1 MGRRPARR
9 DPVHKPPRG
18 SWAFLSNGTAPPK
31 AGLPHPKERRNG
43 SGAVA
48 SVRQMSEQVHLDTD
62 TTGEQRTIR
71 RWRRGQF
78 LRLGFT
84 LNQAQR
90 LTNAAVDLQETRK
103 LIAAGCPHDLA
114 QRILL

>member
-1 MGRRPARR
+1 M
-9 DPVHKPPRG
+9 
-18 SWAFLSNGTAPPK
+18 N
-31 AGLPHPKERRNG
+31 
-43 SGAVA
+43 
-48 SVRQMSEQVHLDTD
+48 EQVHLATE
-62 TTGEQRTIR
+62 TTGEQRLIR

-78 LRLGFT
+78 LRLGFS

-90 LTNAAVDLQETRK
+90 LTNAAVDLQDTRK